1 MTSSETQAG
10 RRASVVTAK
19 GLATAAPRAT
29 RVMSYVFIIAVAAVA
44 AQVWFAWAVEA
55 DVIGFDFEG
64 TLWDPAVAIRN
75 GQSPYPDAKVT
86 EVEVGNPALYPPL
99 FMLLVVPLTVLPEA
113 VGSAVWITLLGAAVA
128 AALALLGVRDLRC
141 YALAML
147 SAPVVS
153 GLIWGNVALLLIPLV
168 ALAWRWR
175 DRWALAG
182 LCVGL
187 AIAAKLFLWPLGF
200 WLLGTRRYRAAA
212 MALASAAA
220 GVLAPWAVI
229 GFDGLREYPTLLRVA
244 EQVYAVHSYSIATML
259 SAVGV
264 GTETAV
270 RLTLA
275 VGSALA
281 ALAFVAGRRKLDEAA
296 ISIAVVAA
304 ILGSPIVWEHY
315 YALLLVPVAIV
326 RPRLSW
332 LWATF
337 VVFYF
342 THGLP
347 RPRLSASELEPGG
360 SACCRPPDVPSVSWV
375 FNHAPPGLWPALA
388 NAALGIV
395 VGAACVVLGRRISS
409 ERGNAPSPAS
419 RSI

>member
-1 MTSSETQAG
+1 MTYF
-10 RRASVVTAK
+10 
-19 GLATAAPRAT
+19 LA
-29 RVMSYVFIIAVAAVA
+29 IALGAIGALI
-44 AQVWFAWAVEA
+44 WIAWAFES

-64 TLWDPAVAIRN
+64 TLWDPAVAIWN
-75 GQSPYPDAKVT
+75 GRSPYPDAVVT
-86 EVEVGNPALYPPL
+86 EVEVGNPAVYPPL
-99 FMLLVVPLTVLPEA
+99 LMVVVVPLIVLPEA
-113 VGSAVWITLLGAAVA
+113 VGTAVWISLLGVAVV

-141 YALAML
+141 YALAMF
-147 SAPVVS
+147 SAPVVW
-153 GLIWGNVALLLIPLV
+153 GLIWGNVTLLLVPLV

-187 AIAAKLFLWPLGF
+187 AIAAKLFLWPLAV

-212 MALASAAA
+212 MAIGSAAA
-220 GVLAPWAVI
+220 GLLVPWAVI
-229 GFDGLREYPTLLRVA
+229 GFDGLRAYPALLDVA

-259 SAVGV
+259 SAIGV
-264 GTETAV
+264 DTETAV

-275 VGSALA
+275 MGVSLA
-281 ALAFVAGRRKLDEAA
+281 ALAFAAGRRKLDETS

-332 LWATF
+332 LWVTF
-337 VVFYF
+337 VAFYF

-347 RPRLSASELEPGG
+347 RPRLSASELEPGE

-388 NAALGIV
+388 NAAIV
-395 VGAACVVLGRRISS
+395 AAVGFACVWLSRGLRHGRA
-409 ERGNAPSPAS
+409 NAPAGAS
-419 RSI
+419 RSP